1 MTSLTHKGIRF
12 PFESEINVD
21 CYGKLYYKESGC
33 EKNYLSNKKCDPT
46 INVGETF
53 TLSPNKKSYIEN
65 VGTCQ
70 KSILNFNLA
79 KGYKGPIGPEGPK
92 GNKGS
97 TGSPSMIL
105 FSSGENFRVISS
117 NIANNA
123 RQFATVNFSNF
134 TFILN
139 EKSQITTS
147 SINDIIDLGTNSYL
161 YTFIIPRNGNIV
173 NSNFLFKPS
182 SPAVVSS
189 GVATLIVRFYIS
201 SPNNGIFKP
210 LDGTNT
216 DVILSNS
223 IKNGDENI
231 LKSKSGGISVAV
243 NRGDLITCICF
254 VTSSEDSSISEVNGF
269 LSGGISIS

>member
-46 INVGETF
+46 INVGKTF
-53 TLSPNKKSYIEN
+53 TLSPNKKSCIEN

-79 KGYKGPIGPEGPK
+79 KGDKGPIGPSGPI

-97 TGSPSMIL
+97 TGSPLMIL
-105 FSSGENFRVISS
+105 FSSGEYFTAVSS

-123 RQFATVNFSNF
+123 RKFATVNFSSF
-134 TFILN
+134 SLILN
-139 EKSQITTS
+139 EKSQITNS
-147 SINDIIDLGTNSYL
+147 SINDIIYFNTDAYL
-161 YTFIIPRNGNIV
+161 NAFIIPRNGNIV
-173 NSNFLFKPS
+173 NSNFLFKPR
-182 SPAVVSS
+182 SPAVVPS

-223 IKNGDENI
+223 IKNGDRNI

-254 VTSSEDSSISEVNGF
+254 VTSSEDSSITQVNGI